1 MKRNLKGINGVIVHV
16 PETYETTI
24 TAPGGTKFYVNN
36 TIDDMTY
43 VVRHGEVVTSSDP
56 RIKPGD
62 IAYFHHNMVKRRSVE
77 YVDGKVGSSNEL
89 FDDMFIIPVEFVY
102 LVKRG
107 DDHIAVDPWCYV
119 EPVLNDRVREGS
131 FEIANPEKYKKQ
143 HGIMTYSNES
153 LREQGIDDGTPVV
166 FNLDSEYEFKIDGSV
181 LYRMKTPWII
191 GELEDE

>member
-56 RIKPGD
+56 RIKAGD

-89 FDDMFIIPVEFVY
+89 FDDMFIIY

-107 DDHIAVDPWCYV
+107 EDHLAIDPWCYV
-119 EPVLNDRVREGS
+119 SPVLNDKFKEGS
-131 FEIANPEKYKKQ
+131 FEIANAGKYKKQ
-143 HGIMTYSNES
+143 HGVMVYSNDS
-153 LREQGIDDGTPVV
+153 LREQGVNDGSPVV
-166 FNLDSEYEFKIDGSV
+166 FNLDSEYEFKIDDRV